1 VRGRGLQASMTRGA
15 LVAAALVLV
24 PLLPLALLLGG
35 PRGLLGAAAGV
46 ALVVAFAGS
55 TLLLMHLVR
64 RADPTLQ
71 MGVAL
76 TVYATKAGLLLVAL
90 PLAAAADG
98 AVQRWGALGV
108 AAAVLA
114 WTSGLLVGT
123 VRARQLVYDEPSG
136 SPGGAEGLRGR

>member
-1 VRGRGLQASMTRGA
+1 MRGRGLQASMTRGA
-15 LVAAALVLV
+15 LAAVALVAV
-24 PLLPLALLLGG
+24 PLLLLALLLGG
-35 PRGLLGAAAGV
+35 GRGLLGAALGA
-46 ALVVAFAGS
+46 ALVVAFGGS

-90 PLAAAADG
+90 PLAAGADV

-108 AAAVLA
+108 AVAVIG
-114 WTSGLLVGT
+114 WTVGLLVGT
-123 VRARQLVYDEPSG
+123 VRARQLIYDEPA
-136 SPGGAEGLRGR
+136 GARDRS

>member
-1 VRGRGLQASMTRGA
+1 MRGRGLQASMTRGA
-15 LVAAALVLV
+15 LVAVAVVLV

-35 PRGLLGAAAGV
+35 GPGAVGAAAGA
-46 ALVVAFAGS
+46 ALVVAFGGS

-90 PLAAAADG
+90 PLAAAVDDAQ
-98 AVQRWGALGV
+98 QRWAALGV

-114 WTSGLLVGT
+114 WTVGLLVGT
-123 VRARQLVYDEPSG
+123 VRARQLVYDEP
-136 SPGGAEGLRGR
+136 PGP